1 MSAYSDYFDR
11 QSPSVELRRRLL
23 TLPESGPRRRRTAP
37 LAFAGQVLAQEPAAC
52 WLCACSC
59 APETKRRRTRL

>member
-23 TLPESGPRRRRTAP
+23 TLPESGPGAAAP
-37 LAFAGQVLAQEPAAC
+37 RPWPLREPPLPAAC

>member
-37 LAFAGQVLAQEPAAC
+37 LAFMVPKVTI
-52 WLCACSC
+52 CATLSL
-59 APETKRRRTRL
+59 PYFRVT